1 VRMDLINSD
10 KLIKP
15 EMLAT
20 MLIHSNPLTR
30 LAIPT
35 EAVVRENNQDHV
47 FVQIGPNQYRL
58 RPVKLG
64 PAYEGLR
71 PVLSDLVETD
81 TIVSTGAFHLN
92 SQRKVKELE

>member
-1 VRMDLINSD
+1 
-10 KLIKP
+10 
-15 EMLAT
+15 
-20 MLIHSNPLTR
+20 
-30 LAIPT
+30 
-35 EAVVRENNQDHV
+35 V